1 MIGQTTDYNIEV
13 DGGKS
18 KKGVVISFYT
28 GNFIS
33 VSEYGSFV
41 FHTGAKQKVIYTP
54 KAFVE
59 EPVLDVSKVIEEL
72 SMPMVEETPVVE
84 EVKEELVL
92 ETLPVVEE
100 TKTMKFNLEEPEPKI
115 FEEVEPKVEE
125 KKPAAKKPATKKKR

>member
-33 VSEYGSFV
+33 ISEYGTLV
-41 FHTGAKQKVIYTP
+41 FRTGAKQKIIYTP

-59 EPVLDVSKVIEEL
+59 EPVLDVSKIIEEV
-72 SMPMVEETPVVE
+72 SVKEETPVVE
-84 EVKEELVL
+84 EIKEELVVK
-92 ETLPVVEE
+92 PVVEE
-100 TKTMKFNLEEPEPKI
+100 TKTMKFNFGEPEPKV
-115 FEEVEPKVEE
+115 FEEVEPE
-125 KKPAAKKPATKKKR
+125 KKPVAKKPATKKKR